1 MAGILI
7 QCVVVLYKQR
17 PEQAQSLS
25 SLLRICEQDPSIAR
39 KISIFVQDNSPE
51 SQLPASKGI
60 PVNVDYHHEPTNP
73 GLAAA
78 YNNALQAGK
87 DRQAEWLLL
96 LDQDTAVD
104 RDFLLRLLTAVNG
117 ELSQRACA
125 IVPKLVKGD
134 LVLSPNIVGKVAYR
148 PVSASLAGFSVQPL
162 VAFNSATCLRIQ
174 PLEAIGGF
182 PREYWLDYLDHIVF
196 HRLQAA
202 GGRVYVL
209 DSRLEHSL
217 SLRNIESEVSVQ
229 RYANILSAEWRF
241 IRDTGEVGG
250 PLVHRLRLLRRALSQ
265 AIKLNNK
272 TYAWST
278 FKVAWQKS

>member
-39 KISIFVQDNSPE
+39 NLGIFVQDNSPE

-134 LVLSPNIVGKVAYR
+134 LVLSPSVVGKLSYR
-148 PVSASLAGFSVQPL
+148 PVPASFSGFPAQPL
-162 VAFNSATCLRIQ
+162 VAFNSASCLQIR
-174 PLEAIGGF
+174 PLESIGGF

-209 DSRLEHSL
+209 DSRLEHNL
-217 SLRNIESEVSVQ
+217 ALKNIESEVSIE
-229 RYANILSAEWRF
+229 RYSDILAAEWRF
-241 IRDTGEVGG
+241 VRDTGAIGG
-250 PLVHRLRLLRRALSQ
+250 PLAHRLRLLKRAATH
-265 AIKLNNK
+265 AIKLSNK
-272 TYAWST
+272 AYASHT
-278 FKVAWQKS
+278 LRAAVK